1 MNRTRPTAGRP
12 PAPDPRRIGVFV
24 RLTAD
29 ELAAIDEAR
38 ALAPAMTRAAF
49 VRQGA
54 MVLAQRRLMKEGR

>member
-1 MNRTRPTAGRP
+1 VNRTRPTAGRP

-38 ALAPAMTRAAF
+38 ALVKANRSAF
-49 VRQGA
+49 ARRGA
-54 MVLAQRRLMKEGR
+54 LELAERLLKERR

>member
-38 ALAPAMTRAAF
+38 ALADLTRAAF
-49 VRQGA
+49 VRAGA
-54 MVLAQRRLMKEGR
+54 VEMARRMLKKEGR